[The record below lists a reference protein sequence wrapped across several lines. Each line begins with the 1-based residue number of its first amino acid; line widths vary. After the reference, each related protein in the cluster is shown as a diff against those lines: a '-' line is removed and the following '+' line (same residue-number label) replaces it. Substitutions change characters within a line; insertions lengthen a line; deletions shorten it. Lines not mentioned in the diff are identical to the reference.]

1 MRSVPPQ
8 AIEIGDLVV
17 WIGNEDDIR
26 WKLRLFRQEIF
37 SMLIELGRRSGIHEQ
52 NLDVFGSEIGCV
64 LNEIVYLFL
73 AIGAL
78 VTGESTQDNQNH

>member
-1 MRSVPPQ
+1 
-8 AIEIGDLVV
+8 
-17 WIGNEDDIR
+17 
-26 WKLRLFRQEIF
+26 
-37 SMLIELGRRSGIHEQ
+37 MLIELGRRSGIHEQ
-52 NLDVFGSEIGCV
+52 NLDVFGSEISCV